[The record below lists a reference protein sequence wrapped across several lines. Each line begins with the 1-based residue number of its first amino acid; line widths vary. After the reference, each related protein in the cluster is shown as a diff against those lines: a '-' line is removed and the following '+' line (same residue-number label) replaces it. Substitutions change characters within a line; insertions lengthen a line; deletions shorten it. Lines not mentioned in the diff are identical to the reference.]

1 MRQVVVLSSALLLAG
16 AVAAAAD
23 LSGSESKRLSEAT
36 TVVQEFRAAPDK
48 GIPEN
53 LWSKAECVTVIPK
66 LKKAAF
72 IIGGEYGKG
81 VMSCRTGQTWS
92 APIFVELQKGSAGF
106 QIGAEAVDLVL
117 LMMNRDGVDKLL
129 SDKVNL
135 GADASVAAGPVGR
148 AASAGTDAQLS
159 AGILAYSRAQGA
171 FAGINLS
178 GGVLRPDKSAN
189 EAGYGSSVAVRDVL
203 FKGGVPVPAPAQPFV
218 RTLAEQSRAT
228 TGRK

>member
-1 MRQVVVLSSALLLAG
+1 MKQVLVLSSVLLLAF
-16 AVAAAAD
+16 AVSAAAS
-23 LSGSESKRLSEAT
+23 LSSSEQKRLSDAAT
-36 TVVQEFRAAPDK
+36 AVREFKAVPDRA
-48 GIPEN
+48 IPEN
-53 LWSKAECVTVIPK
+53 LWSRADCVTVIPN

-81 VMSCRTGQTWS
+81 VMSCRSGQAWS
-92 APIFVELQKGSAGF
+92 APIFVELEKGSAGL
-106 QIGAEAVDLVL
+106 QIGAQQADVVL

-148 AASAGTDAQLS
+148 TASAGTDAQLS

-189 EAGYGSSVAVRDVL
+189 EAGYGTSVTVRDVL
-203 FKGGVPVPAPAQPFV
+203 FKSDVPVPVPAQAFV
-218 RTLAEQSRAT
+218 RALADESRAT